1 MFLAVPMSLRASRSP
16 KGRYKV
22 DLGVDSRL
30 AAIELRLASAEN
42 RLEGAGKLVEQLGA
56 FAADV
61 LHNRGEADLRI
72 ETLAGAQQASLAKI
86 EGVLGAKLS
95 EIEAAFGRCD
105 AALKELQKGATT
117 WPPGMP
123 GSSQRAEE
131 PPSLTLLRQRVD
143 ELAGAALFD
152 RAHEGA

>member
-1 MFLAVPMSLRASRSP
+1 MFLAVPMSPRASRSP

-22 DLGVDSRL
+22 DLGVDARL

-61 LHNRGEADLRI
+61 LHNRGEADRRI
-72 ETLAGAQQASLAKI
+72 EILAGAQQASLAEI

-105 AALKELQKGATT
+105 AALKEFQQAATT
-117 WPPGMP
+117 WV
-123 GSSQRAEE
+123 RARE
-131 PPSLTLLRQRVD
+131 
-143 ELAGAALFD
+143 
-152 RAHEGA
+152 